1 MWQRIEVERRR
12 GSRRVDFIFVLRGL
26 ESMTGM
32 QSSRVVLDRPG
43 QLPDGVPLWPSDHYG
58 VFAEIEIA
66 SKPVMARSFG
76 GPQDGNNAQGDKG
89 EARHDMQMSRRS
101 QIPSLAGL
109 DAQAERIRNPQ
120 SSIDSA
126 ILKIFG
132 VEEGRS
138 GDQRRFQD

>member
-1 MWQRIEVERRR
+1 
-12 GSRRVDFIFVLRGL
+12 
-26 ESMTGM
+26 MT
-32 QSSRVVLDRPG
+32 
-43 QLPDGVPLWPSDHYG
+43 
-58 VFAEIEIA
+58 
-66 SKPVMARSFG
+66 KK

-89 EARHDMQMSRRS
+89 VARHDMQMSRRS